1 MAKFYSSL
9 EPKLRD
15 FIERQHVFF
24 TATAAEG
31 SRINLS
37 PKGLDALRVLGPNSV
52 AYLDWTGSGNETAAH
67 VRADGRLTIM
77 MCAFEGPPNIL
88 RLYGRGRILP
98 RGSDEYRRIIDGRL
112 RGQGAAGGTADRGA
126 RHRVGADFLR
136 LRRAGACL
144 QGRAAVALELG
155 RKGSRPCSLP
165 REAQHGQHRRA
176 ADRPSRNLRRAG
188 SRFAVAHRVVV
199 PMHRCVAGRRGCRRQ
214 CRATVRP

>member
-1 MAKFYSSL
+1 MAKFYSSI

-37 PKGLDALRVLGPNSV
+37 PKGLDAFRVLGPNCV

-98 RGSDEYRRIIDGRL
+98 RGSDEYRRIIDD
-112 RGQGAAGGTADRGA
+112 AFGGK
-126 RHRVGADFLR
+126 
-136 LRRAGACL
+136 
-144 QGRAAVALELG
+144 E
-155 RKGSRPCSLP
+155 
-165 REAQHGQHRRA
+165 RRA
-176 ADRPSRNLRRAG
+176 ARQIVVLDVESAQTSCGYGVPVHAYREERPSLSNWAEKETDLAAYREKHN
-188 SRFAVAHRVVV
+188 
-199 PMHRCVAGRRGCRRQ
+199 
-214 CRATVRP
+214 TVSIDGLPTGHCEI